1 MPKEARDIGASVRAR
16 LLAISKEKGLNF
28 DLLLT
33 HYAIERL
40 LYRLAQS
47 RHADRFVLKGA
58 MLLMTWFEEPFRGTR
73 DLDLLGYG
81 DPAPDAVLDVFREVL
96 GQERPDG
103 VVFDPGAARVSRIR
117 QQNEYGGLRMRAT
130 ADVGG
135 ARIAV
140 NVDVSFGD
148 ATEPPAESLDYPVLL
163 GMPAPR
169 LRGYARE
176 TVVAEKFHAMADL
189 GMANSR
195 MKDYYDLWIV
205 GRTFDI
211 DRSRLAQAIS
221 ATFARRGTAIPDG
234 VPDGLSPAFAGDA
247 VKRRQW
253 ESFKQDLSV
262 DPGSLDGVVSA
273 LEAFLMPAAAVAR
286 DGTGPDGAER

>member
-1 MPKEARDIGASVRAR
+1 MPKKVKDIGASVRAR

-28 DLLLT
+28 DLFLT

-103 VVFDPGAARVSRIR
+103 VVFDAGAAWVGRIR
-117 QQNEYGGLRMRAT
+117 QQNEYGGLRMRTT

-148 ATEPPAESLDYPVLL
+148 ATEPPVESLDYPVLL

-234 VPDGLSPAFAGDA
+234 VLDGLSPAFAEDA
-247 VKRRQW
+247 VKRQQW
-253 ESFKQDLSV
+253 ESFKQNLSV